1 MVSARYVARITAD
14 FSGDPRNPVSIIQ
27 AMTDPAALEYVAKN
41 ASMDYIQDLAK
52 ERLSFLKK

>member
-1 MVSARYVARITAD
+1 MVRITAD